1 MIYII
6 TTLFLILINGV
17 AKGIIHLQRR
27 LRQDCPLSLYFFILC
42 VERFSNLL
50 QQAETQ
56 KLIQGLK
63 FNNNSTITHLL
74 FAYDSLIFTRATI
87 KDCTNLK
94 LIFFYKYAVA
104 SGQIFNYKKSSMFF
118 NGNTQARHIE
128 EIKNIFQLRVVSR
141 HEKYLELPSMVEKKE
156 NEFFQ

>member
-1 MIYII
+1 MNRLGFSPKWIDLTMIYII

-17 AKGIIHLQRR
+17 VKGIIHSQRR

-63 FNNNSTITHLL
+63 FNNNLTITYLL
-74 FAYDSLIFTRATI
+74 LAYDSLIFTRATT

-94 LIFFYKYAVA
+94 LIFLT
-104 SGQIFNYKKSSMFF
+104 
-118 NGNTQARHIE
+118 NTQLPRAKTSIT
-128 EIKNIFQLRVVSR
+128 KNPQCSLMETLKQGILR
-141 HEKYLELPSMVEKKE
+141 K
-156 NEFFQ
+156 